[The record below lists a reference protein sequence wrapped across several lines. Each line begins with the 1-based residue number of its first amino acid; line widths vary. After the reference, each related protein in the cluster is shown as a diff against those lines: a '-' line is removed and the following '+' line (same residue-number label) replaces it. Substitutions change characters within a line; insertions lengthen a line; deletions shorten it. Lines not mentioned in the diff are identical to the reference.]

1 MAVEKCSVSEA
12 LDRPRLVFGR
22 AWKADK
28 ATVKL
33 ERRIDPSI
41 AQALEKWG
49 HEIEWFAG
57 DYVSAVGHAG
67 MLVRNPQN
75 GEIEA
80 DHDPRADGGAL
91 GL

>member
-1 MAVEKCSVSEA
+1 M
-12 LDRPRLVFGR
+12 DRPRFVFGR
-22 AWKADK
+22 AWQTDK

-33 ERRIDPSI
+33 ERRIDPTI
-41 AQALEKWG
+41 AQALETLG
-49 HEIEWFAG
+49 HEVEWFDE

-67 MLVRNPQN
+67 MLVRNPQT

-80 DHDPRADGGAL
+80 DHDPRADGGAR

>member
-1 MAVEKCSVSEA
+1 MRILVVAPTPFFSNRGTHIRILEEA
-12 LDRPRLVFGR
+12 L
-22 AWKADK
+22 
-28 ATVKL
+28 
-33 ERRIDPSI
+33 
-41 AQALEKWG
+41 ALEKLG

-91 GL
+91 GV